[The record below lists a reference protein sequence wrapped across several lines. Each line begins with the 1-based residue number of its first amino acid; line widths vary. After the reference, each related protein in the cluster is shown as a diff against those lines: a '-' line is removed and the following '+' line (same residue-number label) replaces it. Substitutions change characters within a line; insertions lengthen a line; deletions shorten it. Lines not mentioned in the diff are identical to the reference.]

1 MACSSDQATREKTIR
16 NRAMKPK
23 LGDRIIVTDPKLDVE
38 YGRECVV
45 IDTLPLT
52 NYIDTKP
59 TEEPKEDV
67 LLTRDQY
74 QVLEKHGAKV
84 VVGDRVIITRKD
96 WMSDYL
102 RVPVVREVRGVEG
115 FLLAAYEDPDEDVG
129 KFRLSNHEYRILKRG
144 SSAPSSFCPDCNGT
158 GAIQLFTSTVKCRCS
173 RNDEEE

>member
-1 MACSSDQATREKTIR
+1 
-16 NRAMKPK
+16 MKPK

-74 QVLEKHGAKV
+74 EVLEEMGVGV
-84 VVGDRVIITRKD
+84 VPGSRIIITD
-96 WMSDYL
+96 PAVGVYFCEIFTI
-102 RVPVVREVRGVEG
+102 VTVRE
-115 FLLAAYEDPDEDVG
+115 EDVEVVWEACG
-129 KFRLSNHEYRILKRG
+129 KHLFFQYSTFRLLKRD
-144 SSAPSSFCPDCNGT
+144 SKSPSSSCSDCNGT
-158 GAIQLFTSTVKCRCS
+158 GKIQLFTSTVECGCNTR
-173 RNDEEE
+173 